1 MAKEA
6 KSAVPA
12 TPARSSGTRT
22 EGSGR
27 SGSSFAT
34 PSTLASINER
44 SDSFDEPMDYSDAK
58 EDDEEDD
65 LEDKAAMPE
74 LSEAAAVSAGRSGG
88 VRSLARNLTEELNE
102 VAGPEPA
109 NGYDE
114 DESDDHRSSA
124 MAEDANSRPNGGRP
138 PLNGDTLAA
147 NRVLGRYL
155 ELMKV
160 KSNWMRSFAPE
171 VVRQAIWM
179 ELGGELTVPV
189 ESWNT
194 RQVAEDTVQLL
205 RAMGCEPQVFPTEAD
220 LRAWAPE
227 DAATALR
234 KWKQKLRSAF
244 GVAEAGVSRPP
255 NVRHASDPVDP
266 SMIPLPS
273 TPGRRP
279 RGSTEAGIFSAQG
292 ATSTYFQD
300 SHMVTPRS
308 ASRTERLAREA
319 EGYRTAPTAGRS
331 ASRTPSRRYDLRD
344 DSSDEDSF
352 DVGDTGGDLT
362 GEWARQIRELSAVEN
377 DSATPR
383 LEIATHLPL
392 GNIKPYLGL
401 RDKSEKSMQ
410 WLRAFIYEMKGTH
423 TPPNEWC
430 MAFELSLQD
439 GALHWYRQLPRKT
452 RRTWKLLSDAFIK
465 YYCSRFNQ
473 SAKAR
478 YYSAKREEK
487 EHVCD
492 YLNRLNGYA
501 RNAGVQ
507 FEHGGRDAKDHVEH
521 FLDSCEDRGLE
532 ERLCHVRVKN
542 IHDLEDMINDIL
554 RRRERKSGRESSVRR
569 PRGQEVARRRDGGR
583 SEDPR
588 DGYRRDRRH
597 REDDRRREDRYRDD
611 NRRRDDQQYRPRVTL
626 TDALTNIV
634 TALNA
639 GRSADARG
647 GYPEVYNGGYD
658 DTEEYGP
665 ESHSGDDD
673 RYSEGY
679 SDDGYASTEDRGHV
693 AAANDTER
701 RNAAEGTFARADN
714 RRPRASNGQRP
725 ATPRL
730 EIATHFPLGNIKP
743 YLGLRDK
750 SEKSM
755 QWLRAFIYEMKGTH
769 TPPNEWC
776 MAFELSLQDGAL
788 HWYRQ
793 LPRKTRRTW
802 KVLSDAFIKYYCSRF
817 NQSAK
822 ARYYSAKREEK
833 EHVCDYLNRLNGYAR
848 NAGVQFEHGGRDA
861 KDHVQHF
868 LDSCEDRGLEERLC
882 HVRVKNIHDLEDMIN
897 DILRRRERK
906 SGRES
911 SVRRPRG
918 QEVAR
923 RRDGGRSEDP
933 RDGYRRDRRHRED
946 DRRREDRYR
955 DDNRRRDDQQH
966 RPRVTLTDALTNI
979 VTALNAGRSADTR
992 GGYPEVYNGGY
1003 DDTEEYGPESHSGDD
1018 DRYSEGYSD
1027 DGYASTEDRGHVT
1040 AANDT
1045 ERRNAAEGTFARADN
1060 RRPRASNGQR
1070 PYDRD
1075 DQRRNSTG
1083 RDGRR
1088 QYGPCAAYGGLTHS
1102 AHYCFKRC
1110 KMCKQVHDAG
1120 KCEAF
1125 QELTNLLRAKVEK
1138 KDLSPELQELVYG
1151 SHLN

>member
-1 MAKEA
+1 
-6 KSAVPA
+6 
-12 TPARSSGTRT
+12 
-22 EGSGR
+22 
-27 SGSSFAT
+27 
-34 PSTLASINER
+34 
-44 SDSFDEPMDYSDAK
+44 
-58 EDDEEDD
+58 
-65 LEDKAAMPE
+65 
-74 LSEAAAVSAGRSGG
+74 
-88 VRSLARNLTEELNE
+88 
-102 VAGPEPA
+102 
-109 NGYDE
+109 
-114 DESDDHRSSA
+114 
-124 MAEDANSRPNGGRP
+124 
-138 PLNGDTLAA
+138 
-147 NRVLGRYL
+147 
-155 ELMKV
+155 
-160 KSNWMRSFAPE
+160 
-171 VVRQAIWM
+171 
-179 ELGGELTVPV
+179 
-189 ESWNT
+189 
-194 RQVAEDTVQLL
+194 
-205 RAMGCEPQVFPTEAD
+205 
-220 LRAWAPE
+220 
-227 DAATALR
+227 
-234 KWKQKLRSAF
+234 
-244 GVAEAGVSRPP
+244 
-255 NVRHASDPVDP
+255 
-266 SMIPLPS
+266 
-273 TPGRRP
+273 
-279 RGSTEAGIFSAQG
+279 
-292 ATSTYFQD
+292 
-300 SHMVTPRS
+300 MVTPRS
-308 ASRTERLAREA
+308 VSRTERLAREA

-331 ASRTPSRRYDLRD
+331 ANRTPSRRYDLRD

-362 GEWARQIRELSAVEN
+362 GEWARQIRELSAVGN

-569 PRGQEVARRRDGGR
+569 PRGQKVARRRDGGR

-597 REDDRRREDRYRDD
+597 REDDRRREDRYRDE

-639 GRSADARG
+639 GRSADVRG
-647 GYPEVYNGGYD
+647 GYPETYNGGYD
-658 DTEEYGP
+658 DTEDYGP

-693 AAANDTER
+693 AA
-701 RNAAEGTFARADN
+701 
-714 RRPRASNGQRP
+714 S
-725 ATPRL
+725 
-730 EIATHFPLGNIKP
+730 
-743 YLGLRDK
+743 
-750 SEKSM
+750 
-755 QWLRAFIYEMKGTH
+755 
-769 TPPNEWC
+769 
-776 MAFELSLQDGAL
+776 
-788 HWYRQ
+788 
-793 LPRKTRRTW
+793 
-802 KVLSDAFIKYYCSRF
+802 
-817 NQSAK
+817 
-822 ARYYSAKREEK
+822 
-833 EHVCDYLNRLNGYAR
+833 
-848 NAGVQFEHGGRDA
+848 
-861 KDHVQHF
+861 
-868 LDSCEDRGLEERLC
+868 
-882 HVRVKNIHDLEDMIN
+882 
-897 DILRRRERK
+897 
-906 SGRES
+906 
-911 SVRRPRG
+911 
-918 QEVAR
+918 
-923 RRDGGRSEDP
+923 
-933 RDGYRRDRRHRED
+933 
-946 DRRREDRYR
+946 
-955 DDNRRRDDQQH
+955 
-966 RPRVTLTDALTNI
+966 
-979 VTALNAGRSADTR
+979 
-992 GGYPEVYNGGY
+992 
-1003 DDTEEYGPESHSGDD
+1003 
-1018 DRYSEGYSD
+1018 
-1027 DGYASTEDRGHVT
+1027 
-1040 AANDT
+1040 NDT

-1088 QYGPCAAYGGLTHS
+1088 QYGPCAACGGLTHS

>member
-65 LEDKAAMPE
+65 LEEKAAMPE

-88 VRSLARNLTEELNE
+88 VSRLRETSPKELNGSGCSRTHPT
-102 VAGPEPA
+102 VTTKMSPTIP
-109 NGYDE
+109 
-114 DESDDHRSSA
+114 RSSA
-124 MAEDANSRPNGGRP
+124 MAEDANFSAEWRPASS
-138 PLNGDTLAA
+138 NGDTPAA

-205 RAMGCEPQVFPTEAD
+205 RAMGCEPQVFPSEAD
-220 LRAWAPE
+220 LRAWASE

-234 KWKQKLRSAF
+234 KWKQKLR
-244 GVAEAGVSRPP
+244 
-255 NVRHASDPVDP
+255 DPWE
-266 SMIPLPS
+266 
-273 TPGRRP
+273 TP
-279 RGSTEAGIFSAQG
+279 TEAGIFSAQG

-308 ASRTERLAREA
+308 VSRTERLAREA

-362 GEWARQIRELSAVEN
+362 GEWARQIRESSAVEN
-377 DSATPR
+377 DSTTPR

-392 GNIKPYLGL
+392 GNTKPYLGL

-465 YYCSRFNQ
+465 YY
-473 SAKAR
+473 
-478 YYSAKREEK
+478 
-487 EHVCD
+487 
-492 YLNRLNGYA
+492 L
-501 RNAGVQ
+501 
-507 FEHGGRDAKDHVEH
+507 
-521 FLDSCEDRGLE
+521 
-532 ERLCHVRVKN
+532 
-542 IHDLEDMINDIL
+542 
-554 RRRERKSGRESSVRR
+554 
-569 PRGQEVARRRDGGR
+569 
-583 SEDPR
+583 
-588 DGYRRDRRH
+588 
-597 REDDRRREDRYRDD
+597 
-611 NRRRDDQQYRPRVTL
+611 
-626 TDALTNIV
+626 

-647 GYPEVYNGGYD
+647 GYPEAYNDGYD

-693 AAANDTER
+693 AAANDSER

-714 RRPRASNGQRP
+714 RRPR
-725 ATPRL
+725 
-730 EIATHFPLGNIKP
+730 
-743 YLGLRDK
+743 
-750 SEKSM
+750 
-755 QWLRAFIYEMKGTH
+755 
-769 TPPNEWC
+769 
-776 MAFELSLQDGAL
+776 
-788 HWYRQ
+788 
-793 LPRKTRRTW
+793 
-802 KVLSDAFIKYYCSRF
+802 
-817 NQSAK
+817 
-822 ARYYSAKREEK
+822 
-833 EHVCDYLNRLNGYAR
+833 
-848 NAGVQFEHGGRDA
+848 
-861 KDHVQHF
+861 
-868 LDSCEDRGLEERLC
+868 
-882 HVRVKNIHDLEDMIN
+882 
-897 DILRRRERK
+897 
-906 SGRES
+906 
-911 SVRRPRG
+911 
-918 QEVAR
+918 
-923 RRDGGRSEDP
+923 
-933 RDGYRRDRRHRED
+933 
-946 DRRREDRYR
+946 
-955 DDNRRRDDQQH
+955 
-966 RPRVTLTDALTNI
+966 
-979 VTALNAGRSADTR
+979 
-992 GGYPEVYNGGY
+992 
-1003 DDTEEYGPESHSGDD
+1003 
-1018 DRYSEGYSD
+1018 
-1027 DGYASTEDRGHVT
+1027 
-1040 AANDT
+1040 
-1045 ERRNAAEGTFARADN
+1045 
-1060 RRPRASNGQR
+1060 
-1070 PYDRD
+1070 
-1075 DQRRNSTG
+1075 
-1083 RDGRR
+1083 
-1088 QYGPCAAYGGLTHS
+1088 
-1102 AHYCFKRC
+1102 
-1110 KMCKQVHDAG
+1110 VHDAG

>member
-1 MAKEA
+1 
-6 KSAVPA
+6 
-12 TPARSSGTRT
+12 
-22 EGSGR
+22 
-27 SGSSFAT
+27 
-34 PSTLASINER
+34 
-44 SDSFDEPMDYSDAK
+44 
-58 EDDEEDD
+58 
-65 LEDKAAMPE
+65 MPE
-74 LSEAAAVSAGRSGG
+74 ISEAAAVSAGRSGG

-114 DESDDHRSSA
+114 DGSDDQQSSA

-138 PLNGDTLAA
+138 PLNGDTPAA

-155 ELMKV
+155 ELMK
-160 KSNWMRSFAPE
+160 R
-171 VVRQAIWM
+171 VVRQVIWM

-189 ESWNT
+189 ESWST

-205 RAMGCEPQVFPTEAD
+205 RAMGCEPQLFPSEAD

-234 KWKQKLRSAF
+234 KWKHKLRSAF

-266 SMIPLPS
+266 SMIPLPL

-279 RGSTEAGIFSAQG
+279 RESTEAGIFSARG
-292 ATSTYFQD
+292 ATST
-300 SHMVTPRS
+300 
-308 ASRTERLAREA
+308 
-319 EGYRTAPTAGRS
+319 
-331 ASRTPSRRYDLRD
+331 RTPSRRYDLRD

-362 GEWARQIRELSAVEN
+362 GEWARQIRELSSVEN

-410 WLRAFIYEMKGTH
+410 WLRAFIYEMKGTN

-473 SAKAR
+473 SAKTR

-521 FLDSCEDRGLE
+521 FLDS
-532 ERLCHVRVKN
+532 
-542 IHDLEDMINDIL
+542 
-554 RRRERKSGRESSVRR
+554 
-569 PRGQEVARRRDGGR
+569 
-583 SEDPR
+583 
-588 DGYRRDRRH
+588 RH
-597 REDDRRREDRYRDD
+597 REDDRRQEDRYRDE

-626 TDALTNIV
+626 TDALTDIV
-634 TALNA
+634 TAQNA
-639 GRSADARG
+639 GRPTDTRG

-658 DTEEYGP
+658 DTEEYGL
-665 ESHSGDDD
+665 ESHSDDDD

-679 SDDGYASTEDRGHV
+679 SDDGYATTEDRGHV
-693 AAANDTER
+693 AAANGTER

-714 RRPRASNGQRP
+714 RRPRASNGQ
-725 ATPRL
+725 
-730 EIATHFPLGNIKP
+730 
-743 YLGLRDK
+743 
-750 SEKSM
+750 
-755 QWLRAFIYEMKGTH
+755 W
-769 TPPNEWC
+769 
-776 MAFELSLQDGAL
+776 
-788 HWYRQ
+788 
-793 LPRKTRRTW
+793 
-802 KVLSDAFIKYYCSRF
+802 
-817 NQSAK
+817 
-822 ARYYSAKREEK
+822 
-833 EHVCDYLNRLNGYAR
+833 
-848 NAGVQFEHGGRDA
+848 
-861 KDHVQHF
+861 
-868 LDSCEDRGLEERLC
+868 
-882 HVRVKNIHDLEDMIN
+882 
-897 DILRRRERK
+897 
-906 SGRES
+906 
-911 SVRRPRG
+911 
-918 QEVAR
+918 
-923 RRDGGRSEDP
+923 
-933 RDGYRRDRRHRED
+933 
-946 DRRREDRYR
+946 
-955 DDNRRRDDQQH
+955 
-966 RPRVTLTDALTNI
+966 
-979 VTALNAGRSADTR
+979 
-992 GGYPEVYNGGY
+992 
-1003 DDTEEYGPESHSGDD
+1003 
-1018 DRYSEGYSD
+1018 
-1027 DGYASTEDRGHVT
+1027 
-1040 AANDT
+1040 
-1045 ERRNAAEGTFARADN
+1045 
-1060 RRPRASNGQR
+1060 

-1075 DQRRNSTG
+1075 DPRRNSPG

-1088 QYGPCAAYGGLTHS
+1088 QYGPCAACGGLTHS

>member
-1 MAKEA
+1 
-6 KSAVPA
+6 
-12 TPARSSGTRT
+12 
-22 EGSGR
+22 
-27 SGSSFAT
+27 
-34 PSTLASINER
+34 
-44 SDSFDEPMDYSDAK
+44 
-58 EDDEEDD
+58 
-65 LEDKAAMPE
+65 
-74 LSEAAAVSAGRSGG
+74 
-88 VRSLARNLTEELNE
+88 
-102 VAGPEPA
+102 
-109 NGYDE
+109 
-114 DESDDHRSSA
+114 
-124 MAEDANSRPNGGRP
+124 
-138 PLNGDTLAA
+138 
-147 NRVLGRYL
+147 
-155 ELMKV
+155 
-160 KSNWMRSFAPE
+160 
-171 VVRQAIWM
+171 
-179 ELGGELTVPV
+179 
-189 ESWNT
+189 
-194 RQVAEDTVQLL
+194 
-205 RAMGCEPQVFPTEAD
+205 MGCEPQVFPSEAD
-220 LRAWAPE
+220 LRAWASE

-234 KWKQKLRSAF
+234 KWKQKLR
-244 GVAEAGVSRPP
+244 
-255 NVRHASDPVDP
+255 DPWE
-266 SMIPLPS
+266 
-273 TPGRRP
+273 TP
-279 RGSTEAGIFSAQG
+279 TEAGIFSAQG

-308 ASRTERLAREA
+308 VSRTERLAREA

-331 ASRTPSRRYDLRD
+331 ASRTSSRRYDLRD

-362 GEWARQIRELSAVEN
+362 GEWARQIRESSAVEN
-377 DSATPR
+377 DSTTPR

-392 GNIKPYLGL
+392 GNTKPYLGL

-507 FEHGGRDAKDHVEH
+507 FEHGGRDAKDQVEH

-647 GYPEVYNGGYD
+647 GYPEAYNDGYD

-693 AAANDTER
+693 AAANDSER

-714 RRPRASNGQRP
+714 RRPR
-725 ATPRL
+725 
-730 EIATHFPLGNIKP
+730 
-743 YLGLRDK
+743 
-750 SEKSM
+750 
-755 QWLRAFIYEMKGTH
+755 
-769 TPPNEWC
+769 
-776 MAFELSLQDGAL
+776 
-788 HWYRQ
+788 
-793 LPRKTRRTW
+793 
-802 KVLSDAFIKYYCSRF
+802 
-817 NQSAK
+817 
-822 ARYYSAKREEK
+822 
-833 EHVCDYLNRLNGYAR
+833 
-848 NAGVQFEHGGRDA
+848 
-861 KDHVQHF
+861 
-868 LDSCEDRGLEERLC
+868 
-882 HVRVKNIHDLEDMIN
+882 
-897 DILRRRERK
+897 
-906 SGRES
+906 
-911 SVRRPRG
+911 
-918 QEVAR
+918 
-923 RRDGGRSEDP
+923 
-933 RDGYRRDRRHRED
+933 
-946 DRRREDRYR
+946 
-955 DDNRRRDDQQH
+955 
-966 RPRVTLTDALTNI
+966 
-979 VTALNAGRSADTR
+979 
-992 GGYPEVYNGGY
+992 
-1003 DDTEEYGPESHSGDD
+1003 
-1018 DRYSEGYSD
+1018 
-1027 DGYASTEDRGHVT
+1027 
-1040 AANDT
+1040 
-1045 ERRNAAEGTFARADN
+1045 
-1060 RRPRASNGQR
+1060 
-1070 PYDRD
+1070 
-1075 DQRRNSTG
+1075 
-1083 RDGRR
+1083 
-1088 QYGPCAAYGGLTHS
+1088 
-1102 AHYCFKRC
+1102 
-1110 KMCKQVHDAG
+1110 VHDAG

>member
-65 LEDKAAMPE
+65 LEEKAAMPE
-74 LSEAAAVSAGRSGG
+74 LSEAAAVSTGRSSIC
-88 VRSLARNLTEELNE
+88 RTQRR
-102 VAGPEPA
+102 A

-138 PLNGDTLAA
+138 PLNGDTPAA

-205 RAMGCEPQVFPTEAD
+205 RAMGCEPQVFPSEAD

-266 SMIPLPS
+266 SMIPLPP

-308 ASRTERLAREA
+308 VSRTERLAREA

-473 SAKAR
+473 PAKAR

-532 ERLCHVRVKN
+532 ERLCHVRVKS

-597 REDDRRREDRYRDD
+597 RDDDRRREDRYRDD
-611 NRRRDDQQYRPRVTL
+611 NRRRDDQPYRPRVTL

-639 GRSADARG
+639 GRSVDARG
-647 GYPEVYNGGYD
+647 GYPDAYNGGYD

-665 ESHSGDDD
+665 ESHGGDDD

-693 AAANDTER
+693 AAAND
-701 RNAAEGTFARADN
+701 
-714 RRPRASNGQRP
+714 S
-725 ATPRL
+725 
-730 EIATHFPLGNIKP
+730 
-743 YLGLRDK
+743 
-750 SEKSM
+750 
-755 QWLRAFIYEMKGTH
+755 
-769 TPPNEWC
+769 
-776 MAFELSLQDGAL
+776 
-788 HWYRQ
+788 
-793 LPRKTRRTW
+793 
-802 KVLSDAFIKYYCSRF
+802 
-817 NQSAK
+817 
-822 ARYYSAKREEK
+822 
-833 EHVCDYLNRLNGYAR
+833 
-848 NAGVQFEHGGRDA
+848 
-861 KDHVQHF
+861 
-868 LDSCEDRGLEERLC
+868 
-882 HVRVKNIHDLEDMIN
+882 
-897 DILRRRERK
+897 
-906 SGRES
+906 
-911 SVRRPRG
+911 
-918 QEVAR
+918 
-923 RRDGGRSEDP
+923 
-933 RDGYRRDRRHRED
+933 
-946 DRRREDRYR
+946 
-955 DDNRRRDDQQH
+955 
-966 RPRVTLTDALTNI
+966 
-979 VTALNAGRSADTR
+979 
-992 GGYPEVYNGGY
+992 
-1003 DDTEEYGPESHSGDD
+1003 
-1018 DRYSEGYSD
+1018 
-1027 DGYASTEDRGHVT
+1027 
-1040 AANDT
+1040 

-1083 RDGRR
+1083 RD
-1088 QYGPCAAYGGLTHS
+1088 
-1102 AHYCFKRC
+1102 
-1110 KMCKQVHDAG
+1110 
-1120 KCEAF
+1120 EI
-1125 QELTNLLRAKVEK
+1125 
-1138 KDLSPELQELVYG
+1138 
-1151 SHLN
+1151 

>member
-12 TPARSSGTRT
+12 TPVRSSGTRT
-22 EGSGR
+22 EGLGR
-27 SGSSFAT
+27 SG
-34 PSTLASINER
+34 PSIKR

-65 LEDKAAMPE
+65 LEEKAAMPE
-74 LSEAAAVSAGRSGG
+74 HSEATAVSAGRSGE
-88 VRSLARNLTEELNE
+88 VTSLARNLTEELNE

-109 NGYDE
+109 HGYDE
-114 DESDDHRSSA
+114 DGSD
-124 MAEDANSRPNGGRP
+124 DANSRPNGGRP
-138 PLNGDTLAA
+138 PLNGDTPAA

-155 ELMKV
+155 EFMKV

-171 VVRQAIWM
+171 IVRQAIWM

-189 ESWNT
+189 ESWST

-205 RAMGCEPQVFPTEAD
+205 RVMGCEPQVFPSEAD

-266 SMIPLPS
+266 STIPLPL

-279 RGSTEAGIFSAQG
+279 RESTEAGILSAKG

-308 ASRTERLAREA
+308 
-319 EGYRTAPTAGRS
+319 
-331 ASRTPSRRYDLRD
+331 
-344 DSSDEDSF
+344 
-352 DVGDTGGDLT
+352 
-362 GEWARQIRELSAVEN
+362 LSAVEN

-383 LEIATHLPL
+383 LEIVTHLPL

-492 YLNRLNGYA
+492 YLSRLNGYA

-569 PRGQEVARRRDGGR
+569 PRGQEVVRRRDGGR

-588 DGYRRDRRH
+588 DDRRDRRH
-597 REDDRRREDRYRDD
+597 REDDRRR
-611 NRRRDDQQYRPRVTL
+611 NDQQYRPRVTL
-626 TDALTNIV
+626 T
-634 TALNA
+634 
-639 GRSADARG
+639 
-647 GYPEVYNGGYD
+647 
-658 DTEEYGP
+658 
-665 ESHSGDDD
+665 
-673 RYSEGY
+673 
-679 SDDGYASTEDRGHV
+679 
-693 AAANDTER
+693 
-701 RNAAEGTFARADN
+701 
-714 RRPRASNGQRP
+714 
-725 ATPRL
+725 
-730 EIATHFPLGNIKP
+730 
-743 YLGLRDK
+743 
-750 SEKSM
+750 
-755 QWLRAFIYEMKGTH
+755 
-769 TPPNEWC
+769 
-776 MAFELSLQDGAL
+776 
-788 HWYRQ
+788 
-793 LPRKTRRTW
+793 
-802 KVLSDAFIKYYCSRF
+802 
-817 NQSAK
+817 
-822 ARYYSAKREEK
+822 
-833 EHVCDYLNRLNGYAR
+833 
-848 NAGVQFEHGGRDA
+848 
-861 KDHVQHF
+861 
-868 LDSCEDRGLEERLC
+868 
-882 HVRVKNIHDLEDMIN
+882 
-897 DILRRRERK
+897 
-906 SGRES
+906 
-911 SVRRPRG
+911 
-918 QEVAR
+918 
-923 RRDGGRSEDP
+923 
-933 RDGYRRDRRHRED
+933 
-946 DRRREDRYR
+946 
-955 DDNRRRDDQQH
+955 
-966 RPRVTLTDALTNI
+966 
-979 VTALNAGRSADTR
+979 
-992 GGYPEVYNGGY
+992 
-1003 DDTEEYGPESHSGDD
+1003 
-1018 DRYSEGYSD
+1018 
-1027 DGYASTEDRGHVT
+1027 
-1040 AANDT
+1040 
-1045 ERRNAAEGTFARADN
+1045 
-1060 RRPRASNGQR
+1060 
-1070 PYDRD
+1070 
-1075 DQRRNSTG
+1075 
-1083 RDGRR
+1083 
-1088 QYGPCAAYGGLTHS
+1088 
-1102 AHYCFKRC
+1102 
-1110 KMCKQVHDAG
+1110 
-1120 KCEAF
+1120 
-1125 QELTNLLRAKVEK
+1125 
-1138 KDLSPELQELVYG
+1138 
-1151 SHLN
+1151 

>member
-1 MAKEA
+1 
-6 KSAVPA
+6 
-12 TPARSSGTRT
+12 
-22 EGSGR
+22 
-27 SGSSFAT
+27 
-34 PSTLASINER
+34 
-44 SDSFDEPMDYSDAK
+44 
-58 EDDEEDD
+58 
-65 LEDKAAMPE
+65 
-74 LSEAAAVSAGRSGG
+74 
-88 VRSLARNLTEELNE
+88 
-102 VAGPEPA
+102 
-109 NGYDE
+109 
-114 DESDDHRSSA
+114 
-124 MAEDANSRPNGGRP
+124 MAEDANSRPNGSRP
-138 PLNGDTLAA
+138 PLNGDTPAA

-179 ELGGELTVPV
+179 ELSGELTVPV
-189 ESWNT
+189 ESWST

-205 RAMGCEPQVFPTEAD
+205 RAMGCEPQVFPSEAD

-234 KWKQKLRSAF
+234 KWKQKLWSAF

-266 SMIPLPS
+266 SMIPLPL

-308 ASRTERLAREA
+308 VSRTERLAREA

-331 ASRTPSRRYDLRD
+331 ASWTPSRRYDLRD

-377 DSATPR
+377 DRATPR

-423 TPPNEWC
+423 TPPNEW
-430 MAFELSLQD
+430 
-439 GALHWYRQLPRKT
+439 
-452 RRTWKLLSDAFIK
+452 
-465 YYCSRFNQ
+465 FNQ

-532 ERLCHVRVKN
+532 EHLCHVRVKN

-554 RRRERKSGRESSVRR
+554 RRRERKSGRESSVRC
-569 PRGQEVARRRDGGR
+569 PREQEVARRRDGGH

-639 GRSADARG
+639 GRSADTRG
-647 GYPEVYNGGYD
+647 GYPEAYNGGYG

-679 SDDGYASTEDRGHV
+679 SDDGYASTEDRGH
-693 AAANDTER
+693 
-701 RNAAEGTFARADN
+701 
-714 RRPRASNGQRP
+714 
-725 ATPRL
+725 
-730 EIATHFPLGNIKP
+730 
-743 YLGLRDK
+743 
-750 SEKSM
+750 
-755 QWLRAFIYEMKGTH
+755 
-769 TPPNEWC
+769 
-776 MAFELSLQDGAL
+776 
-788 HWYRQ
+788 
-793 LPRKTRRTW
+793 
-802 KVLSDAFIKYYCSRF
+802 
-817 NQSAK
+817 
-822 ARYYSAKREEK
+822 
-833 EHVCDYLNRLNGYAR
+833 
-848 NAGVQFEHGGRDA
+848 
-861 KDHVQHF
+861 
-868 LDSCEDRGLEERLC
+868 
-882 HVRVKNIHDLEDMIN
+882 
-897 DILRRRERK
+897 
-906 SGRES
+906 
-911 SVRRPRG
+911 
-918 QEVAR
+918 
-923 RRDGGRSEDP
+923 
-933 RDGYRRDRRHRED
+933 
-946 DRRREDRYR
+946 
-955 DDNRRRDDQQH
+955 
-966 RPRVTLTDALTNI
+966 
-979 VTALNAGRSADTR
+979 
-992 GGYPEVYNGGY
+992 
-1003 DDTEEYGPESHSGDD
+1003 
-1018 DRYSEGYSD
+1018 
-1027 DGYASTEDRGHVT
+1027 
-1040 AANDT
+1040 
-1045 ERRNAAEGTFARADN
+1045 
-1060 RRPRASNGQR
+1060 
-1070 PYDRD
+1070 
-1075 DQRRNSTG
+1075 
-1083 RDGRR
+1083 
-1088 QYGPCAAYGGLTHS
+1088 
-1102 AHYCFKRC
+1102 
-1110 KMCKQVHDAG
+1110 
-1120 KCEAF
+1120 
-1125 QELTNLLRAKVEK
+1125 
-1138 KDLSPELQELVYG
+1138 
-1151 SHLN
+1151 